1 MALVTRSVSSAGSAA
16 GRFDLNTA
24 SIDELNRLG
33 GGMIGKAIVRGRPY
47 ASPEELLL
55 KRVVS
60 RAKFDRIAA
69 RVRAH

>member
-1 MALVTRSVSSAGSAA
+1 VSSAGSAA

-47 ASPEELLL
+47 ASPEELLR